1 MGRPTIVDVTAM
13 RTYVVADIGQNHNA
27 SMATARELIDAC
39 AVAGVDCVKGQKRRL
54 DALFSEAELARPYAG
69 PHAYGPTYGEHRAA
83 LELTWEQHCDL
94 RDYTNARGMDY
105 TVSVWDPVSFSEMQ
119 ATGPWPW
126 VKIPSASAQWS
137 RIMVPVLAQREMP
150 IVVSTGMCS
159 EDDVEALIS
168 TVDRP
173 GIPWIGALQ
182 CTSAYPCPDDAIDL
196 RVMQLWRQ
204 RCAFDAVGL
213 SGHHRGIAV
222 DCAAVGMGARIIER
236 HVTLD
241 RAAKGTDHAAALE
254 PSDLSRLVRDIRC
267 VEDALG
273 TTRKRIHS
281 CEAESVRKL
290 RTSRMV

>member
-1 MGRPTIVDVTAM
+1 MGDTIQEITAK
-13 RTYVVADIGQNHNA
+13 RCYVVADIGQNHNGDLNV
-27 SMATARELIDAC
+27 ARELIDAC
-39 AVAGVDCVKGQKRRL
+39 AAAGVDCVKGQKRRL

-69 PHAYGPTYGEHRAA
+69 PHAYGATYGEHRAA
-83 LELTWEQHCDL
+83 LELTWAQHDTL
-94 RDYTNARGMDY
+94 RSYASTLGMDY

-119 ATGPWPW
+119 TCGPWPW

-137 RIMVPVLAQREMP
+137 GIMTPVLSQCEVPV
-150 IVVSTGMCS
+150 VVSTGMCS
-159 EDDVEALIS
+159 EDDVEALI
-168 TVDRP
+168 TLVDRP
-173 GIPWIGALQ
+173 GIPWIAALQ

-254 PSDLSRLVRDIRC
+254 PRDLSRLVRDIRC

-273 TTRKRIHS
+273 STRKRMHA
-281 CEAESVRKL
+281 CEAESARKL
-290 RTSRMV
+290 RTSRMA